1 MKTNLFLI
9 TKYWRYHKKQ
19 FASMLTSIVILTAFL
34 LIALLM
40 ERTECRRQYDDKLR
54 GSSKTFYLYSNLGSD
69 AYEEMSEDKRVS
81 MIGRTAICGKLGND
95 KTQYT
100 YGTYIDDAAEDLE
113 YVKLSSG
120 RFPEKT
126 GEAAVYDY
134 VLEDMFFTVDPDS
147 YVGKEVTFDSYDL
160 DDTYLLRTGR
170 HVGQITFTITGVLCT
185 DSRRDLKE
193 NRVDWE
199 SDLSEVQMPTIYL
212 WRDDCDLDE
221 NTFVY
226 TAVSLYGDDEIT
238 EQSESAMEEFAQ
250 DYYDKTGIWPRSGRS
265 RSAAEDICNIT
276 LGNEKLNSESYLS
289 DSVQGILYFSVIAVI
304 LSAISLFGVMIT
316 VMSERQKSLDIVRD
330 IGASRIKVAW
340 IHILE
345 WGILLVSGVICGGV
359 VGITVYEVILEIQ
372 SRFLRLPKL
381 RGYTVEWC
389 VQQITENPFVI
400 SVVCATG
407 TFTLGYL
414 LFYIYLHIKS
424 RRLIRRDR
432 VRSFG
437 RIKSV
442 VSGIPFANIMQM
454 LSVALILFAAVMCY
468 AFCSMDGKGKGYFH
482 NDDLDRDTYYTYG
495 QLDMETSDVDICLY
509 DQGSGIT
516 GGVLLT
522 DTGLTED
529 GRKSIADMNEVKSI
543 ESFSTNDGFD
553 IFYDRND
560 EDIPDGLWQAEVQF
574 PEDTEEFYHAD
585 DRFYFNVPAIWLDD
599 NGMRKL
605 DKYVKEGSI
614 GTHENGVACVEYEYD
629 GMTAESPYKIGDVM
643 HTMTVNGKGEYK
655 ETAEIV
661 DAIIVIPETT
671 KESDPILY
679 AGLGRAS
686 QYGYAIVA
694 SQDTAVSIGMFKT
707 CYDVTYISLSNR
719 GDIDRVVSRFADILD
734 SSMELRIRT
743 IDECDKEYRE
753 AYISQYASTI
763 CLFFILLIMAAWGY
777 WELVT
782 MRYQNGRRNVAIMRA
797 LGMEKHSWN
806 MTFIW
811 HNIRN
816 ALVSCA
822 VGAGMVYG
830 MRWLLRYKY
839 EQALNMFNWPET
851 DLWNVDADVIKE
863 VTRLQHVFLFDSEIF
878 VVPVG
883 RALVLIGTFL
893 VVISTIITVLVI
905 HKKKSEE
912 IIDDLAEKE

>member
-1 MKTNLFLI
+1 M
-9 TKYWRYHKKQ
+9 
-19 FASMLTSIVILTAFL
+19 
-34 LIALLM
+34 
-40 ERTECRRQYDDKLR
+40 
-54 GSSKTFYLYSNLGSD
+54 
-69 AYEEMSEDKRVS
+69 
-81 MIGRTAICGKLGND
+81 
-95 KTQYT
+95 
-100 YGTYIDDAAEDLE
+100 
-113 YVKLSSG
+113 
-120 RFPEKT
+120 
-126 GEAAVYDY
+126 
-134 VLEDMFFTVDPDS
+134 
-147 YVGKEVTFDSYDL
+147 
-160 DDTYLLRTGR
+160 
-170 HVGQITFTITGVLCT
+170 
-185 DSRRDLKE
+185 
-193 NRVDWE
+193 
-199 SDLSEVQMPTIYL
+199 
-212 WRDDCDLDE
+212 
-221 NTFVY
+221 
-226 TAVSLYGDDEIT
+226 
-238 EQSESAMEEFAQ
+238 
-250 DYYDKTGIWPRSGRS
+250 
-265 RSAAEDICNIT
+265 
-276 LGNEKLNSESYLS
+276 
-289 DSVQGILYFSVIAVI
+289 
-304 LSAISLFGVMIT
+304 
-316 VMSERQKSLDIVRD
+316 
-330 IGASRIKVAW
+330 KVAW

-671 KESDPILY
+671 KERDPILY

>member
-1 MKTNLFLI
+1 M
-9 TKYWRYHKKQ
+9 
-19 FASMLTSIVILTAFL
+19 
-34 LIALLM
+34 
-40 ERTECRRQYDDKLR
+40 
-54 GSSKTFYLYSNLGSD
+54 
-69 AYEEMSEDKRVS
+69 
-81 MIGRTAICGKLGND
+81 
-95 KTQYT
+95 
-100 YGTYIDDAAEDLE
+100 
-113 YVKLSSG
+113 
-120 RFPEKT
+120 
-126 GEAAVYDY
+126 
-134 VLEDMFFTVDPDS
+134 
-147 YVGKEVTFDSYDL
+147 
-160 DDTYLLRTGR
+160 
-170 HVGQITFTITGVLCT
+170 
-185 DSRRDLKE
+185 
-193 NRVDWE
+193 
-199 SDLSEVQMPTIYL
+199 
-212 WRDDCDLDE
+212 
-221 NTFVY
+221 
-226 TAVSLYGDDEIT
+226 
-238 EQSESAMEEFAQ
+238 
-250 DYYDKTGIWPRSGRS
+250 
-265 RSAAEDICNIT
+265 
-276 LGNEKLNSESYLS
+276 
-289 DSVQGILYFSVIAVI
+289 
-304 LSAISLFGVMIT
+304 
-316 VMSERQKSLDIVRD
+316 
-330 IGASRIKVAW
+330 AW

-414 LFYIYLHIKS
+414 LFFYIYLHIKS

-655 ETAEIV
+655 ETVEIV

-839 EQALNMFNWPET
+839 EQALNMFNWPEP

-878 VVPVG
+878 VVPMG

>member
-1 MKTNLFLI
+1 M
-9 TKYWRYHKKQ
+9 
-19 FASMLTSIVILTAFL
+19 
-34 LIALLM
+34 
-40 ERTECRRQYDDKLR
+40 
-54 GSSKTFYLYSNLGSD
+54 
-69 AYEEMSEDKRVS
+69 
-81 MIGRTAICGKLGND
+81 
-95 KTQYT
+95 
-100 YGTYIDDAAEDLE
+100 
-113 YVKLSSG
+113 
-120 RFPEKT
+120 
-126 GEAAVYDY
+126 
-134 VLEDMFFTVDPDS
+134 
-147 YVGKEVTFDSYDL
+147 
-160 DDTYLLRTGR
+160 
-170 HVGQITFTITGVLCT
+170 
-185 DSRRDLKE
+185 
-193 NRVDWE
+193 
-199 SDLSEVQMPTIYL
+199 
-212 WRDDCDLDE
+212 
-221 NTFVY
+221 
-226 TAVSLYGDDEIT
+226 
-238 EQSESAMEEFAQ
+238 
-250 DYYDKTGIWPRSGRS
+250 
-265 RSAAEDICNIT
+265 
-276 LGNEKLNSESYLS
+276 
-289 DSVQGILYFSVIAVI
+289 
-304 LSAISLFGVMIT
+304 
-316 VMSERQKSLDIVRD
+316 
-330 IGASRIKVAW
+330 KVAW

-442 VSGIPFANIMQM
+442 VSGIPFANTMQM

-614 GTHENGVACVEYEYD
+614 GTHKNGVACVEYEYD

-655 ETAEIV
+655 ETVEIV

-878 VVPVG
+878 VVPMG

>member
-1 MKTNLFLI
+1 M
-9 TKYWRYHKKQ
+9 
-19 FASMLTSIVILTAFL
+19 
-34 LIALLM
+34 
-40 ERTECRRQYDDKLR
+40 
-54 GSSKTFYLYSNLGSD
+54 
-69 AYEEMSEDKRVS
+69 
-81 MIGRTAICGKLGND
+81 
-95 KTQYT
+95 
-100 YGTYIDDAAEDLE
+100 
-113 YVKLSSG
+113 
-120 RFPEKT
+120 
-126 GEAAVYDY
+126 
-134 VLEDMFFTVDPDS
+134 
-147 YVGKEVTFDSYDL
+147 
-160 DDTYLLRTGR
+160 
-170 HVGQITFTITGVLCT
+170 
-185 DSRRDLKE
+185 
-193 NRVDWE
+193 
-199 SDLSEVQMPTIYL
+199 
-212 WRDDCDLDE
+212 
-221 NTFVY
+221 
-226 TAVSLYGDDEIT
+226 
-238 EQSESAMEEFAQ
+238 
-250 DYYDKTGIWPRSGRS
+250 
-265 RSAAEDICNIT
+265 
-276 LGNEKLNSESYLS
+276 
-289 DSVQGILYFSVIAVI
+289 
-304 LSAISLFGVMIT
+304 
-316 VMSERQKSLDIVRD
+316 
-330 IGASRIKVAW
+330 KVAW

-655 ETAEIV
+655 ETVEIV

>member
-1 MKTNLFLI
+1 M
-9 TKYWRYHKKQ
+9 
-19 FASMLTSIVILTAFL
+19 
-34 LIALLM
+34 
-40 ERTECRRQYDDKLR
+40 
-54 GSSKTFYLYSNLGSD
+54 
-69 AYEEMSEDKRVS
+69 
-81 MIGRTAICGKLGND
+81 
-95 KTQYT
+95 
-100 YGTYIDDAAEDLE
+100 
-113 YVKLSSG
+113 
-120 RFPEKT
+120 
-126 GEAAVYDY
+126 
-134 VLEDMFFTVDPDS
+134 
-147 YVGKEVTFDSYDL
+147 
-160 DDTYLLRTGR
+160 
-170 HVGQITFTITGVLCT
+170 
-185 DSRRDLKE
+185 
-193 NRVDWE
+193 
-199 SDLSEVQMPTIYL
+199 
-212 WRDDCDLDE
+212 
-221 NTFVY
+221 
-226 TAVSLYGDDEIT
+226 
-238 EQSESAMEEFAQ
+238 
-250 DYYDKTGIWPRSGRS
+250 
-265 RSAAEDICNIT
+265 
-276 LGNEKLNSESYLS
+276 
-289 DSVQGILYFSVIAVI
+289 
-304 LSAISLFGVMIT
+304 
-316 VMSERQKSLDIVRD
+316 
-330 IGASRIKVAW
+330 
-340 IHILE
+340 
-345 WGILLVSGVICGGV
+345 ICGGV

-655 ETAEIV
+655 ETVEIV

-679 AGLGRAS
+679 AGLDRAS

-811 HNIRN
+811 YNIRN

>member
-1 MKTNLFLI
+1 M
-9 TKYWRYHKKQ
+9 
-19 FASMLTSIVILTAFL
+19 
-34 LIALLM
+34 
-40 ERTECRRQYDDKLR
+40 
-54 GSSKTFYLYSNLGSD
+54 
-69 AYEEMSEDKRVS
+69 
-81 MIGRTAICGKLGND
+81 
-95 KTQYT
+95 
-100 YGTYIDDAAEDLE
+100 
-113 YVKLSSG
+113 
-120 RFPEKT
+120 
-126 GEAAVYDY
+126 
-134 VLEDMFFTVDPDS
+134 
-147 YVGKEVTFDSYDL
+147 
-160 DDTYLLRTGR
+160 
-170 HVGQITFTITGVLCT
+170 
-185 DSRRDLKE
+185 
-193 NRVDWE
+193 
-199 SDLSEVQMPTIYL
+199 
-212 WRDDCDLDE
+212 
-221 NTFVY
+221 
-226 TAVSLYGDDEIT
+226 
-238 EQSESAMEEFAQ
+238 
-250 DYYDKTGIWPRSGRS
+250 
-265 RSAAEDICNIT
+265 
-276 LGNEKLNSESYLS
+276 
-289 DSVQGILYFSVIAVI
+289 
-304 LSAISLFGVMIT
+304 
-316 VMSERQKSLDIVRD
+316 
-330 IGASRIKVAW
+330 KVAW

-605 DKYVKEGSI
+605 GKYVKEGSI

-655 ETAEIV
+655 ETVEIV

-797 LGMEKHSWN
+797 LGMEKRSWN
-806 MTFIW
+806 MMFIW

-863 VTRLQHVFLFDSEIF
+863 VTRRQHVFLFDSEIF

-893 VVISTIITVLVI
+893 AVISTIITVLVI

>member
-1 MKTNLFLI
+1 
-9 TKYWRYHKKQ
+9 
-19 FASMLTSIVILTAFL
+19 
-34 LIALLM
+34 
-40 ERTECRRQYDDKLR
+40 
-54 GSSKTFYLYSNLGSD
+54 
-69 AYEEMSEDKRVS
+69 
-81 MIGRTAICGKLGND
+81 
-95 KTQYT
+95 
-100 YGTYIDDAAEDLE
+100 
-113 YVKLSSG
+113 
-120 RFPEKT
+120 
-126 GEAAVYDY
+126 
-134 VLEDMFFTVDPDS
+134 
-147 YVGKEVTFDSYDL
+147 
-160 DDTYLLRTGR
+160 
-170 HVGQITFTITGVLCT
+170 
-185 DSRRDLKE
+185 
-193 NRVDWE
+193 
-199 SDLSEVQMPTIYL
+199 
-212 WRDDCDLDE
+212 
-221 NTFVY
+221 
-226 TAVSLYGDDEIT
+226 
-238 EQSESAMEEFAQ
+238 
-250 DYYDKTGIWPRSGRS
+250 
-265 RSAAEDICNIT
+265 
-276 LGNEKLNSESYLS
+276 
-289 DSVQGILYFSVIAVI
+289 
-304 LSAISLFGVMIT
+304 
-316 VMSERQKSLDIVRD
+316 
-330 IGASRIKVAW
+330 
-340 IHILE
+340 
-345 WGILLVSGVICGGV
+345 
-359 VGITVYEVILEIQ
+359 
-372 SRFLRLPKL
+372 
-381 RGYTVEWC
+381 
-389 VQQITENPFVI
+389 
-400 SVVCATG
+400 
-407 TFTLGYL
+407 
-414 LFYIYLHIKS
+414 
-424 RRLIRRDR
+424 
-432 VRSFG
+432 
-437 RIKSV
+437 
-442 VSGIPFANIMQM
+442 
-454 LSVALILFAAVMCY
+454 
-468 AFCSMDGKGKGYFH
+468 MDGKGKGYFH

-671 KESDPILY
+671 KERDPILY

-797 LGMEKHSWN
+797 LGMEKRSWN

-893 VVISTIITVLVI
+893 AVISTIITVLVI

>member
-1 MKTNLFLI
+1 
-9 TKYWRYHKKQ
+9 
-19 FASMLTSIVILTAFL
+19 
-34 LIALLM
+34 
-40 ERTECRRQYDDKLR
+40 
-54 GSSKTFYLYSNLGSD
+54 
-69 AYEEMSEDKRVS
+69 
-81 MIGRTAICGKLGND
+81 
-95 KTQYT
+95 
-100 YGTYIDDAAEDLE
+100 
-113 YVKLSSG
+113 
-120 RFPEKT
+120 
-126 GEAAVYDY
+126 
-134 VLEDMFFTVDPDS
+134 
-147 YVGKEVTFDSYDL
+147 
-160 DDTYLLRTGR
+160 
-170 HVGQITFTITGVLCT
+170 
-185 DSRRDLKE
+185 
-193 NRVDWE
+193 
-199 SDLSEVQMPTIYL
+199 
-212 WRDDCDLDE
+212 
-221 NTFVY
+221 
-226 TAVSLYGDDEIT
+226 
-238 EQSESAMEEFAQ
+238 
-250 DYYDKTGIWPRSGRS
+250 
-265 RSAAEDICNIT
+265 
-276 LGNEKLNSESYLS
+276 
-289 DSVQGILYFSVIAVI
+289 
-304 LSAISLFGVMIT
+304 
-316 VMSERQKSLDIVRD
+316 
-330 IGASRIKVAW
+330 
-340 IHILE
+340 
-345 WGILLVSGVICGGV
+345 VICGGV

>member
-1 MKTNLFLI
+1 
-9 TKYWRYHKKQ
+9 
-19 FASMLTSIVILTAFL
+19 
-34 LIALLM
+34 
-40 ERTECRRQYDDKLR
+40 
-54 GSSKTFYLYSNLGSD
+54 
-69 AYEEMSEDKRVS
+69 
-81 MIGRTAICGKLGND
+81 
-95 KTQYT
+95 
-100 YGTYIDDAAEDLE
+100 
-113 YVKLSSG
+113 
-120 RFPEKT
+120 
-126 GEAAVYDY
+126 
-134 VLEDMFFTVDPDS
+134 
-147 YVGKEVTFDSYDL
+147 
-160 DDTYLLRTGR
+160 
-170 HVGQITFTITGVLCT
+170 
-185 DSRRDLKE
+185 
-193 NRVDWE
+193 
-199 SDLSEVQMPTIYL
+199 
-212 WRDDCDLDE
+212 
-221 NTFVY
+221 
-226 TAVSLYGDDEIT
+226 
-238 EQSESAMEEFAQ
+238 
-250 DYYDKTGIWPRSGRS
+250 
-265 RSAAEDICNIT
+265 
-276 LGNEKLNSESYLS
+276 
-289 DSVQGILYFSVIAVI
+289 
-304 LSAISLFGVMIT
+304 
-316 VMSERQKSLDIVRD
+316 
-330 IGASRIKVAW
+330 
-340 IHILE
+340 
-345 WGILLVSGVICGGV
+345 
-359 VGITVYEVILEIQ
+359 
-372 SRFLRLPKL
+372 L

-655 ETAEIV
+655 ETVEIV

-878 VVPVG
+878 VVPMG

>member
-1 MKTNLFLI
+1 M
-9 TKYWRYHKKQ
+9 
-19 FASMLTSIVILTAFL
+19 
-34 LIALLM
+34 
-40 ERTECRRQYDDKLR
+40 
-54 GSSKTFYLYSNLGSD
+54 
-69 AYEEMSEDKRVS
+69 
-81 MIGRTAICGKLGND
+81 
-95 KTQYT
+95 
-100 YGTYIDDAAEDLE
+100 
-113 YVKLSSG
+113 
-120 RFPEKT
+120 
-126 GEAAVYDY
+126 
-134 VLEDMFFTVDPDS
+134 
-147 YVGKEVTFDSYDL
+147 
-160 DDTYLLRTGR
+160 
-170 HVGQITFTITGVLCT
+170 
-185 DSRRDLKE
+185 
-193 NRVDWE
+193 
-199 SDLSEVQMPTIYL
+199 
-212 WRDDCDLDE
+212 
-221 NTFVY
+221 
-226 TAVSLYGDDEIT
+226 
-238 EQSESAMEEFAQ
+238 
-250 DYYDKTGIWPRSGRS
+250 
-265 RSAAEDICNIT
+265 
-276 LGNEKLNSESYLS
+276 
-289 DSVQGILYFSVIAVI
+289 
-304 LSAISLFGVMIT
+304 
-316 VMSERQKSLDIVRD
+316 
-330 IGASRIKVAW
+330 
-340 IHILE
+340 
-345 WGILLVSGVICGGV
+345 
-359 VGITVYEVILEIQ
+359 
-372 SRFLRLPKL
+372 

-424 RRLIRRDR
+424 RRLIRRYR

-655 ETAEIV
+655 ETVEIV

-679 AGLGRAS
+679 AGLDRAS

-811 HNIRN
+811 YNIRN

-822 VGAGMVYG
+822 VGAGMV
-830 MRWLLRYKY
+830 
-839 EQALNMFNWPET
+839 
-851 DLWNVDADVIKE
+851 
-863 VTRLQHVFLFDSEIF
+863 
-878 VVPVG
+878 
-883 RALVLIGTFL
+883 
-893 VVISTIITVLVI
+893 
-905 HKKKSEE
+905 
-912 IIDDLAEKE
+912 

>member
-1 MKTNLFLI
+1 M
-9 TKYWRYHKKQ
+9 
-19 FASMLTSIVILTAFL
+19 
-34 LIALLM
+34 
-40 ERTECRRQYDDKLR
+40 
-54 GSSKTFYLYSNLGSD
+54 
-69 AYEEMSEDKRVS
+69 
-81 MIGRTAICGKLGND
+81 
-95 KTQYT
+95 
-100 YGTYIDDAAEDLE
+100 
-113 YVKLSSG
+113 
-120 RFPEKT
+120 
-126 GEAAVYDY
+126 
-134 VLEDMFFTVDPDS
+134 
-147 YVGKEVTFDSYDL
+147 
-160 DDTYLLRTGR
+160 
-170 HVGQITFTITGVLCT
+170 
-185 DSRRDLKE
+185 
-193 NRVDWE
+193 
-199 SDLSEVQMPTIYL
+199 
-212 WRDDCDLDE
+212 
-221 NTFVY
+221 
-226 TAVSLYGDDEIT
+226 
-238 EQSESAMEEFAQ
+238 
-250 DYYDKTGIWPRSGRS
+250 
-265 RSAAEDICNIT
+265 
-276 LGNEKLNSESYLS
+276 
-289 DSVQGILYFSVIAVI
+289 
-304 LSAISLFGVMIT
+304 
-316 VMSERQKSLDIVRD
+316 
-330 IGASRIKVAW
+330 KVAW

-655 ETAEIV
+655 ETVEIV

-679 AGLGRAS
+679 AGLDRAS

-811 HNIRN
+811 YNIRN

>member
-1 MKTNLFLI
+1 M
-9 TKYWRYHKKQ
+9 
-19 FASMLTSIVILTAFL
+19 
-34 LIALLM
+34 
-40 ERTECRRQYDDKLR
+40 
-54 GSSKTFYLYSNLGSD
+54 
-69 AYEEMSEDKRVS
+69 
-81 MIGRTAICGKLGND
+81 
-95 KTQYT
+95 
-100 YGTYIDDAAEDLE
+100 
-113 YVKLSSG
+113 
-120 RFPEKT
+120 
-126 GEAAVYDY
+126 
-134 VLEDMFFTVDPDS
+134 
-147 YVGKEVTFDSYDL
+147 
-160 DDTYLLRTGR
+160 
-170 HVGQITFTITGVLCT
+170 
-185 DSRRDLKE
+185 
-193 NRVDWE
+193 
-199 SDLSEVQMPTIYL
+199 
-212 WRDDCDLDE
+212 
-221 NTFVY
+221 
-226 TAVSLYGDDEIT
+226 
-238 EQSESAMEEFAQ
+238 
-250 DYYDKTGIWPRSGRS
+250 
-265 RSAAEDICNIT
+265 
-276 LGNEKLNSESYLS
+276 
-289 DSVQGILYFSVIAVI
+289 
-304 LSAISLFGVMIT
+304 
-316 VMSERQKSLDIVRD
+316 
-330 IGASRIKVAW
+330 
-340 IHILE
+340 
-345 WGILLVSGVICGGV
+345 ICGGV

-655 ETAEIV
+655 ETVEIV

-878 VVPVG
+878 VVPMG

>member
-1 MKTNLFLI
+1 M
-9 TKYWRYHKKQ
+9 
-19 FASMLTSIVILTAFL
+19 
-34 LIALLM
+34 
-40 ERTECRRQYDDKLR
+40 
-54 GSSKTFYLYSNLGSD
+54 
-69 AYEEMSEDKRVS
+69 
-81 MIGRTAICGKLGND
+81 
-95 KTQYT
+95 
-100 YGTYIDDAAEDLE
+100 
-113 YVKLSSG
+113 
-120 RFPEKT
+120 
-126 GEAAVYDY
+126 
-134 VLEDMFFTVDPDS
+134 
-147 YVGKEVTFDSYDL
+147 
-160 DDTYLLRTGR
+160 
-170 HVGQITFTITGVLCT
+170 
-185 DSRRDLKE
+185 
-193 NRVDWE
+193 
-199 SDLSEVQMPTIYL
+199 
-212 WRDDCDLDE
+212 
-221 NTFVY
+221 
-226 TAVSLYGDDEIT
+226 
-238 EQSESAMEEFAQ
+238 
-250 DYYDKTGIWPRSGRS
+250 
-265 RSAAEDICNIT
+265 
-276 LGNEKLNSESYLS
+276 
-289 DSVQGILYFSVIAVI
+289 
-304 LSAISLFGVMIT
+304 
-316 VMSERQKSLDIVRD
+316 
-330 IGASRIKVAW
+330 
-340 IHILE
+340 
-345 WGILLVSGVICGGV
+345 
-359 VGITVYEVILEIQ
+359 
-372 SRFLRLPKL
+372 

-407 TFTLGYL
+407 TVTLGYL
-414 LFYIYLHIKS
+414 LFYIDLHIKS

-655 ETAEIV
+655 ETVEIV

>member
-1 MKTNLFLI
+1 M
-9 TKYWRYHKKQ
+9 
-19 FASMLTSIVILTAFL
+19 
-34 LIALLM
+34 
-40 ERTECRRQYDDKLR
+40 
-54 GSSKTFYLYSNLGSD
+54 
-69 AYEEMSEDKRVS
+69 
-81 MIGRTAICGKLGND
+81 
-95 KTQYT
+95 
-100 YGTYIDDAAEDLE
+100 
-113 YVKLSSG
+113 
-120 RFPEKT
+120 
-126 GEAAVYDY
+126 
-134 VLEDMFFTVDPDS
+134 
-147 YVGKEVTFDSYDL
+147 
-160 DDTYLLRTGR
+160 
-170 HVGQITFTITGVLCT
+170 
-185 DSRRDLKE
+185 
-193 NRVDWE
+193 
-199 SDLSEVQMPTIYL
+199 
-212 WRDDCDLDE
+212 
-221 NTFVY
+221 
-226 TAVSLYGDDEIT
+226 
-238 EQSESAMEEFAQ
+238 
-250 DYYDKTGIWPRSGRS
+250 
-265 RSAAEDICNIT
+265 
-276 LGNEKLNSESYLS
+276 
-289 DSVQGILYFSVIAVI
+289 
-304 LSAISLFGVMIT
+304 
-316 VMSERQKSLDIVRD
+316 
-330 IGASRIKVAW
+330 KVAW

-797 LGMEKHSWN
+797 LGMEKRSWN

>member
-1 MKTNLFLI
+1 M
-9 TKYWRYHKKQ
+9 
-19 FASMLTSIVILTAFL
+19 
-34 LIALLM
+34 
-40 ERTECRRQYDDKLR
+40 
-54 GSSKTFYLYSNLGSD
+54 
-69 AYEEMSEDKRVS
+69 
-81 MIGRTAICGKLGND
+81 
-95 KTQYT
+95 
-100 YGTYIDDAAEDLE
+100 
-113 YVKLSSG
+113 
-120 RFPEKT
+120 
-126 GEAAVYDY
+126 
-134 VLEDMFFTVDPDS
+134 
-147 YVGKEVTFDSYDL
+147 
-160 DDTYLLRTGR
+160 
-170 HVGQITFTITGVLCT
+170 
-185 DSRRDLKE
+185 
-193 NRVDWE
+193 
-199 SDLSEVQMPTIYL
+199 
-212 WRDDCDLDE
+212 
-221 NTFVY
+221 
-226 TAVSLYGDDEIT
+226 
-238 EQSESAMEEFAQ
+238 
-250 DYYDKTGIWPRSGRS
+250 
-265 RSAAEDICNIT
+265 
-276 LGNEKLNSESYLS
+276 
-289 DSVQGILYFSVIAVI
+289 
-304 LSAISLFGVMIT
+304 
-316 VMSERQKSLDIVRD
+316 
-330 IGASRIKVAW
+330 KVAW

-671 KESDPILY
+671 KERDPILY

-797 LGMEKHSWN
+797 LGMEKRSWN

-893 VVISTIITVLVI
+893 AVISTIITVLVI

>member
-1 MKTNLFLI
+1 M
-9 TKYWRYHKKQ
+9 
-19 FASMLTSIVILTAFL
+19 
-34 LIALLM
+34 
-40 ERTECRRQYDDKLR
+40 
-54 GSSKTFYLYSNLGSD
+54 
-69 AYEEMSEDKRVS
+69 
-81 MIGRTAICGKLGND
+81 
-95 KTQYT
+95 
-100 YGTYIDDAAEDLE
+100 
-113 YVKLSSG
+113 
-120 RFPEKT
+120 
-126 GEAAVYDY
+126 
-134 VLEDMFFTVDPDS
+134 
-147 YVGKEVTFDSYDL
+147 
-160 DDTYLLRTGR
+160 
-170 HVGQITFTITGVLCT
+170 
-185 DSRRDLKE
+185 
-193 NRVDWE
+193 
-199 SDLSEVQMPTIYL
+199 
-212 WRDDCDLDE
+212 
-221 NTFVY
+221 
-226 TAVSLYGDDEIT
+226 
-238 EQSESAMEEFAQ
+238 
-250 DYYDKTGIWPRSGRS
+250 
-265 RSAAEDICNIT
+265 
-276 LGNEKLNSESYLS
+276 
-289 DSVQGILYFSVIAVI
+289 
-304 LSAISLFGVMIT
+304 
-316 VMSERQKSLDIVRD
+316 
-330 IGASRIKVAW
+330 AW

-655 ETAEIV
+655 ETVEIV

-878 VVPVG
+878 VVPMG

>member
-1 MKTNLFLI
+1 M
-9 TKYWRYHKKQ
+9 
-19 FASMLTSIVILTAFL
+19 
-34 LIALLM
+34 
-40 ERTECRRQYDDKLR
+40 
-54 GSSKTFYLYSNLGSD
+54 
-69 AYEEMSEDKRVS
+69 
-81 MIGRTAICGKLGND
+81 
-95 KTQYT
+95 
-100 YGTYIDDAAEDLE
+100 
-113 YVKLSSG
+113 
-120 RFPEKT
+120 
-126 GEAAVYDY
+126 
-134 VLEDMFFTVDPDS
+134 
-147 YVGKEVTFDSYDL
+147 
-160 DDTYLLRTGR
+160 
-170 HVGQITFTITGVLCT
+170 
-185 DSRRDLKE
+185 
-193 NRVDWE
+193 
-199 SDLSEVQMPTIYL
+199 
-212 WRDDCDLDE
+212 
-221 NTFVY
+221 
-226 TAVSLYGDDEIT
+226 
-238 EQSESAMEEFAQ
+238 
-250 DYYDKTGIWPRSGRS
+250 
-265 RSAAEDICNIT
+265 
-276 LGNEKLNSESYLS
+276 
-289 DSVQGILYFSVIAVI
+289 
-304 LSAISLFGVMIT
+304 
-316 VMSERQKSLDIVRD
+316 
-330 IGASRIKVAW
+330 KVAW

-655 ETAEIV
+655 ETVEIV

-797 LGMEKHSWN
+797 LGMEKRSWN
-806 MTFIW
+806 MMFIW

>member
-1 MKTNLFLI
+1 M
-9 TKYWRYHKKQ
+9 
-19 FASMLTSIVILTAFL
+19 
-34 LIALLM
+34 
-40 ERTECRRQYDDKLR
+40 
-54 GSSKTFYLYSNLGSD
+54 
-69 AYEEMSEDKRVS
+69 
-81 MIGRTAICGKLGND
+81 
-95 KTQYT
+95 
-100 YGTYIDDAAEDLE
+100 
-113 YVKLSSG
+113 
-120 RFPEKT
+120 
-126 GEAAVYDY
+126 
-134 VLEDMFFTVDPDS
+134 
-147 YVGKEVTFDSYDL
+147 
-160 DDTYLLRTGR
+160 
-170 HVGQITFTITGVLCT
+170 
-185 DSRRDLKE
+185 
-193 NRVDWE
+193 
-199 SDLSEVQMPTIYL
+199 
-212 WRDDCDLDE
+212 
-221 NTFVY
+221 
-226 TAVSLYGDDEIT
+226 
-238 EQSESAMEEFAQ
+238 
-250 DYYDKTGIWPRSGRS
+250 
-265 RSAAEDICNIT
+265 
-276 LGNEKLNSESYLS
+276 
-289 DSVQGILYFSVIAVI
+289 
-304 LSAISLFGVMIT
+304 
-316 VMSERQKSLDIVRD
+316 
-330 IGASRIKVAW
+330 KVAW

-655 ETAEIV
+655 ETVEIV

-797 LGMEKHSWN
+797 LGMEKRSWN
-806 MTFIW
+806 MMFIW

-893 VVISTIITVLVI
+893 AVISTIITVLVI

>member
-1 MKTNLFLI
+1 M
-9 TKYWRYHKKQ
+9 
-19 FASMLTSIVILTAFL
+19 
-34 LIALLM
+34 
-40 ERTECRRQYDDKLR
+40 
-54 GSSKTFYLYSNLGSD
+54 
-69 AYEEMSEDKRVS
+69 
-81 MIGRTAICGKLGND
+81 
-95 KTQYT
+95 
-100 YGTYIDDAAEDLE
+100 
-113 YVKLSSG
+113 
-120 RFPEKT
+120 
-126 GEAAVYDY
+126 
-134 VLEDMFFTVDPDS
+134 
-147 YVGKEVTFDSYDL
+147 
-160 DDTYLLRTGR
+160 
-170 HVGQITFTITGVLCT
+170 
-185 DSRRDLKE
+185 
-193 NRVDWE
+193 
-199 SDLSEVQMPTIYL
+199 
-212 WRDDCDLDE
+212 
-221 NTFVY
+221 
-226 TAVSLYGDDEIT
+226 
-238 EQSESAMEEFAQ
+238 
-250 DYYDKTGIWPRSGRS
+250 
-265 RSAAEDICNIT
+265 
-276 LGNEKLNSESYLS
+276 
-289 DSVQGILYFSVIAVI
+289 
-304 LSAISLFGVMIT
+304 
-316 VMSERQKSLDIVRD
+316 
-330 IGASRIKVAW
+330 
-340 IHILE
+340 
-345 WGILLVSGVICGGV
+345 
-359 VGITVYEVILEIQ
+359 
-372 SRFLRLPKL
+372 

-655 ETAEIV
+655 ETVEIV

-878 VVPVG
+878 VVPMG

>member
-1 MKTNLFLI
+1 M
-9 TKYWRYHKKQ
+9 
-19 FASMLTSIVILTAFL
+19 
-34 LIALLM
+34 
-40 ERTECRRQYDDKLR
+40 
-54 GSSKTFYLYSNLGSD
+54 
-69 AYEEMSEDKRVS
+69 
-81 MIGRTAICGKLGND
+81 
-95 KTQYT
+95 
-100 YGTYIDDAAEDLE
+100 
-113 YVKLSSG
+113 
-120 RFPEKT
+120 
-126 GEAAVYDY
+126 
-134 VLEDMFFTVDPDS
+134 
-147 YVGKEVTFDSYDL
+147 
-160 DDTYLLRTGR
+160 
-170 HVGQITFTITGVLCT
+170 
-185 DSRRDLKE
+185 
-193 NRVDWE
+193 
-199 SDLSEVQMPTIYL
+199 
-212 WRDDCDLDE
+212 
-221 NTFVY
+221 
-226 TAVSLYGDDEIT
+226 
-238 EQSESAMEEFAQ
+238 
-250 DYYDKTGIWPRSGRS
+250 
-265 RSAAEDICNIT
+265 
-276 LGNEKLNSESYLS
+276 
-289 DSVQGILYFSVIAVI
+289 
-304 LSAISLFGVMIT
+304 
-316 VMSERQKSLDIVRD
+316 
-330 IGASRIKVAW
+330 
-340 IHILE
+340 
-345 WGILLVSGVICGGV
+345 LLVSGVICGGV

-655 ETAEIV
+655 ETVEIV

-878 VVPVG
+878 VVPMG

>member
-1 MKTNLFLI
+1 MGNPAGF
-9 TKYWRYHKKQ
+9 R
-19 FASMLTSIVILTAFL
+19 SDM
-34 LIALLM
+34 
-40 ERTECRRQYDDKLR
+40 RR
-54 GSSKTFYLYSNLGSD
+54 
-69 AYEEMSEDKRVS
+69 
-81 MIGRTAICGKLGND
+81 
-95 KTQYT
+95 
-100 YGTYIDDAAEDLE
+100 
-113 YVKLSSG
+113 
-120 RFPEKT
+120 
-126 GEAAVYDY
+126 
-134 VLEDMFFTVDPDS
+134 
-147 YVGKEVTFDSYDL
+147 
-160 DDTYLLRTGR
+160 
-170 HVGQITFTITGVLCT
+170 
-185 DSRRDLKE
+185 
-193 NRVDWE
+193 
-199 SDLSEVQMPTIYL
+199 
-212 WRDDCDLDE
+212 
-221 NTFVY
+221 
-226 TAVSLYGDDEIT
+226 
-238 EQSESAMEEFAQ
+238 
-250 DYYDKTGIWPRSGRS
+250 
-265 RSAAEDICNIT
+265 
-276 LGNEKLNSESYLS
+276 
-289 DSVQGILYFSVIAVI
+289 
-304 LSAISLFGVMIT
+304 
-316 VMSERQKSLDIVRD
+316 
-330 IGASRIKVAW
+330 
-340 IHILE
+340 
-345 WGILLVSGVICGGV
+345 
-359 VGITVYEVILEIQ
+359 

-655 ETAEIV
+655 ETVEIV

-878 VVPVG
+878 VVPMG

>member
-1 MKTNLFLI
+1 M
-9 TKYWRYHKKQ
+9 
-19 FASMLTSIVILTAFL
+19 
-34 LIALLM
+34 
-40 ERTECRRQYDDKLR
+40 
-54 GSSKTFYLYSNLGSD
+54 
-69 AYEEMSEDKRVS
+69 
-81 MIGRTAICGKLGND
+81 
-95 KTQYT
+95 
-100 YGTYIDDAAEDLE
+100 
-113 YVKLSSG
+113 
-120 RFPEKT
+120 
-126 GEAAVYDY
+126 
-134 VLEDMFFTVDPDS
+134 
-147 YVGKEVTFDSYDL
+147 
-160 DDTYLLRTGR
+160 
-170 HVGQITFTITGVLCT
+170 
-185 DSRRDLKE
+185 
-193 NRVDWE
+193 
-199 SDLSEVQMPTIYL
+199 
-212 WRDDCDLDE
+212 
-221 NTFVY
+221 
-226 TAVSLYGDDEIT
+226 
-238 EQSESAMEEFAQ
+238 
-250 DYYDKTGIWPRSGRS
+250 
-265 RSAAEDICNIT
+265 
-276 LGNEKLNSESYLS
+276 
-289 DSVQGILYFSVIAVI
+289 
-304 LSAISLFGVMIT
+304 
-316 VMSERQKSLDIVRD
+316 
-330 IGASRIKVAW
+330 
-340 IHILE
+340 
-345 WGILLVSGVICGGV
+345 ICGGV

-614 GTHENGVACVEYEYD
+614 GNHENGVACVEYEYD

-655 ETAEIV
+655 ETVEIV
-661 DAIIVIPETT
+661 DAIIMIPETT

-679 AGLGRAS
+679 AGLDRAS

-811 HNIRN
+811 YNIRN

>member
-1 MKTNLFLI
+1 M
-9 TKYWRYHKKQ
+9 
-19 FASMLTSIVILTAFL
+19 
-34 LIALLM
+34 
-40 ERTECRRQYDDKLR
+40 
-54 GSSKTFYLYSNLGSD
+54 
-69 AYEEMSEDKRVS
+69 
-81 MIGRTAICGKLGND
+81 
-95 KTQYT
+95 
-100 YGTYIDDAAEDLE
+100 
-113 YVKLSSG
+113 
-120 RFPEKT
+120 
-126 GEAAVYDY
+126 
-134 VLEDMFFTVDPDS
+134 
-147 YVGKEVTFDSYDL
+147 
-160 DDTYLLRTGR
+160 
-170 HVGQITFTITGVLCT
+170 
-185 DSRRDLKE
+185 
-193 NRVDWE
+193 
-199 SDLSEVQMPTIYL
+199 
-212 WRDDCDLDE
+212 
-221 NTFVY
+221 
-226 TAVSLYGDDEIT
+226 
-238 EQSESAMEEFAQ
+238 
-250 DYYDKTGIWPRSGRS
+250 
-265 RSAAEDICNIT
+265 
-276 LGNEKLNSESYLS
+276 
-289 DSVQGILYFSVIAVI
+289 
-304 LSAISLFGVMIT
+304 
-316 VMSERQKSLDIVRD
+316 
-330 IGASRIKVAW
+330 KVAW

-655 ETAEIV
+655 ETVEIV

-811 HNIRN
+811 YNIRN

>member
-1 MKTNLFLI
+1 M
-9 TKYWRYHKKQ
+9 R
-19 FASMLTSIVILTAFL
+19 S
-34 LIALLM
+34 
-40 ERTECRRQYDDKLR
+40 
-54 GSSKTFYLYSNLGSD
+54 YS
-69 AYEEMSEDKRVS
+69 
-81 MIGRTAICGKLGND
+81 
-95 KTQYT
+95 
-100 YGTYIDDAAEDLE
+100 
-113 YVKLSSG
+113 
-120 RFPEKT
+120 RF
-126 GEAAVYDY
+126 
-134 VLEDMFFTVDPDS
+134 
-147 YVGKEVTFDSYDL
+147 
-160 DDTYLLRTGR
+160 
-170 HVGQITFTITGVLCT
+170 
-185 DSRRDLKE
+185 
-193 NRVDWE
+193 
-199 SDLSEVQMPTIYL
+199 
-212 WRDDCDLDE
+212 
-221 NTFVY
+221 
-226 TAVSLYGDDEIT
+226 
-238 EQSESAMEEFAQ
+238 
-250 DYYDKTGIWPRSGRS
+250 
-265 RSAAEDICNIT
+265 
-276 LGNEKLNSESYLS
+276 
-289 DSVQGILYFSVIAVI
+289 
-304 LSAISLFGVMIT
+304 
-316 VMSERQKSLDIVRD
+316 
-330 IGASRIKVAW
+330 KV
-340 IHILE
+340 
-345 WGILLVSGVICGGV
+345 V
-359 VGITVYEVILEIQ
+359 
-372 SRFLRLPKL
+372 FLRLPKL

>member
-1 MKTNLFLI
+1 M
-9 TKYWRYHKKQ
+9 
-19 FASMLTSIVILTAFL
+19 
-34 LIALLM
+34 
-40 ERTECRRQYDDKLR
+40 
-54 GSSKTFYLYSNLGSD
+54 
-69 AYEEMSEDKRVS
+69 
-81 MIGRTAICGKLGND
+81 
-95 KTQYT
+95 
-100 YGTYIDDAAEDLE
+100 
-113 YVKLSSG
+113 
-120 RFPEKT
+120 
-126 GEAAVYDY
+126 
-134 VLEDMFFTVDPDS
+134 
-147 YVGKEVTFDSYDL
+147 
-160 DDTYLLRTGR
+160 
-170 HVGQITFTITGVLCT
+170 
-185 DSRRDLKE
+185 
-193 NRVDWE
+193 
-199 SDLSEVQMPTIYL
+199 
-212 WRDDCDLDE
+212 
-221 NTFVY
+221 
-226 TAVSLYGDDEIT
+226 
-238 EQSESAMEEFAQ
+238 
-250 DYYDKTGIWPRSGRS
+250 
-265 RSAAEDICNIT
+265 
-276 LGNEKLNSESYLS
+276 
-289 DSVQGILYFSVIAVI
+289 
-304 LSAISLFGVMIT
+304 
-316 VMSERQKSLDIVRD
+316 
-330 IGASRIKVAW
+330 KVAW

-345 WGILLVSGVICGGV
+345 WGILLVSGVVCGGV

-372 SRFLRLPKL
+372 SRFLGLPKL

-424 RRLIRRDR
+424 RRRLIRRDR

-614 GTHENGVACVEYEYD
+614 GTHKNGVACVEYEYD

-655 ETAEIV
+655 ETVEIV

>member
-1 MKTNLFLI
+1 M
-9 TKYWRYHKKQ
+9 
-19 FASMLTSIVILTAFL
+19 
-34 LIALLM
+34 
-40 ERTECRRQYDDKLR
+40 
-54 GSSKTFYLYSNLGSD
+54 
-69 AYEEMSEDKRVS
+69 
-81 MIGRTAICGKLGND
+81 
-95 KTQYT
+95 
-100 YGTYIDDAAEDLE
+100 
-113 YVKLSSG
+113 
-120 RFPEKT
+120 
-126 GEAAVYDY
+126 
-134 VLEDMFFTVDPDS
+134 
-147 YVGKEVTFDSYDL
+147 
-160 DDTYLLRTGR
+160 
-170 HVGQITFTITGVLCT
+170 
-185 DSRRDLKE
+185 
-193 NRVDWE
+193 
-199 SDLSEVQMPTIYL
+199 
-212 WRDDCDLDE
+212 
-221 NTFVY
+221 
-226 TAVSLYGDDEIT
+226 
-238 EQSESAMEEFAQ
+238 
-250 DYYDKTGIWPRSGRS
+250 
-265 RSAAEDICNIT
+265 
-276 LGNEKLNSESYLS
+276 
-289 DSVQGILYFSVIAVI
+289 
-304 LSAISLFGVMIT
+304 
-316 VMSERQKSLDIVRD
+316 
-330 IGASRIKVAW
+330 KVAW

-442 VSGIPFANIMQM
+442 VSGIPFANTMQM

>member
-1 MKTNLFLI
+1 M
-9 TKYWRYHKKQ
+9 
-19 FASMLTSIVILTAFL
+19 
-34 LIALLM
+34 
-40 ERTECRRQYDDKLR
+40 
-54 GSSKTFYLYSNLGSD
+54 
-69 AYEEMSEDKRVS
+69 
-81 MIGRTAICGKLGND
+81 
-95 KTQYT
+95 
-100 YGTYIDDAAEDLE
+100 
-113 YVKLSSG
+113 
-120 RFPEKT
+120 
-126 GEAAVYDY
+126 
-134 VLEDMFFTVDPDS
+134 
-147 YVGKEVTFDSYDL
+147 
-160 DDTYLLRTGR
+160 
-170 HVGQITFTITGVLCT
+170 
-185 DSRRDLKE
+185 
-193 NRVDWE
+193 
-199 SDLSEVQMPTIYL
+199 
-212 WRDDCDLDE
+212 
-221 NTFVY
+221 
-226 TAVSLYGDDEIT
+226 
-238 EQSESAMEEFAQ
+238 
-250 DYYDKTGIWPRSGRS
+250 
-265 RSAAEDICNIT
+265 
-276 LGNEKLNSESYLS
+276 
-289 DSVQGILYFSVIAVI
+289 
-304 LSAISLFGVMIT
+304 
-316 VMSERQKSLDIVRD
+316 
-330 IGASRIKVAW
+330 KVAW

-655 ETAEIV
+655 ETVEIV

-878 VVPVG
+878 VVPMG

>member
-1 MKTNLFLI
+1 M
-9 TKYWRYHKKQ
+9 
-19 FASMLTSIVILTAFL
+19 
-34 LIALLM
+34 
-40 ERTECRRQYDDKLR
+40 
-54 GSSKTFYLYSNLGSD
+54 
-69 AYEEMSEDKRVS
+69 
-81 MIGRTAICGKLGND
+81 
-95 KTQYT
+95 
-100 YGTYIDDAAEDLE
+100 
-113 YVKLSSG
+113 
-120 RFPEKT
+120 
-126 GEAAVYDY
+126 
-134 VLEDMFFTVDPDS
+134 
-147 YVGKEVTFDSYDL
+147 
-160 DDTYLLRTGR
+160 
-170 HVGQITFTITGVLCT
+170 
-185 DSRRDLKE
+185 
-193 NRVDWE
+193 
-199 SDLSEVQMPTIYL
+199 
-212 WRDDCDLDE
+212 
-221 NTFVY
+221 
-226 TAVSLYGDDEIT
+226 
-238 EQSESAMEEFAQ
+238 
-250 DYYDKTGIWPRSGRS
+250 
-265 RSAAEDICNIT
+265 
-276 LGNEKLNSESYLS
+276 
-289 DSVQGILYFSVIAVI
+289 
-304 LSAISLFGVMIT
+304 
-316 VMSERQKSLDIVRD
+316 
-330 IGASRIKVAW
+330 
-340 IHILE
+340 
-345 WGILLVSGVICGGV
+345 
-359 VGITVYEVILEIQ
+359 
-372 SRFLRLPKL
+372 

-655 ETAEIV
+655 ETVEIV